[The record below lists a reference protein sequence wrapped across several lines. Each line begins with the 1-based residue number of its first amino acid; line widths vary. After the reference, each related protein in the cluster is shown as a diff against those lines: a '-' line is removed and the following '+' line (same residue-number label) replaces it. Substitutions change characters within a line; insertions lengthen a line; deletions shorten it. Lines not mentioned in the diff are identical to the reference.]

1 MNSYDVIVIGVGGMG
16 AAAAAELARRGRRVL
31 GLEQFTL
38 VHERGSSHGHTRIIR
53 KAYFEHPAYVPLLQ
67 RAYERWYD
75 LEQASGQHLF
85 TECGCLSIG
94 APGGELIG
102 GICKSAAEHR
112 LNVEPLEPA
121 ELRRRFPAFRFSDA
135 YGGVLEREAGFLY
148 VERCVQAFVDQ
159 ARLLGAE
166 LHEEEPVRFWRADGN
181 AVLVETVRQTYTA
194 RSLVITA
201 GAWAAQLLGSLRLP
215 LTVTRKVLLWFATA
229 EPALFRRD
237 RFPVYIAE
245 TPEGNYYGFPALDCF
260 GHKVARHDGGMIV
273 ADPLVVDRQVSDED
287 TRDCR
292 QFLQA
297 HLPLANG
304 PLRHSKVCLYTLT
317 PDRHFLIDVHPH
329 HPNVAV
335 AAGFSGHGFKFASV
349 VGDILADLA
358 DKGRTNLPIEM
369 FRILRSQGSGVRS
382 QTKGS

>member
-1 MNSYDVIVIGVGGMG
+1 M
-16 AAAAAELARRGRRVL
+16 
-31 GLEQFTL
+31 
-38 VHERGSSHGHTRIIR
+38 
-53 KAYFEHPAYVPLLQ
+53 Q

-75 LEQASGQHLF
+75 LEQERGQHLF

-94 APGGELIG
+94 VEGGELID
-102 GICKSAAEHR
+102 GIRRSAAEHR
-112 LNVEPLEPA
+112 LSVEPLAPA

-135 YGGVLEREAGFLY
+135 YHGVLEREAGFLY
-148 VERCVQAFVDQ
+148 VEQCVQAFVDQ

-166 LHEEEPVRFWRADGN
+166 LHEQEPVRSWCADHDN
-181 AVLVETVRQTYTA
+181 IVVETERQTYTA
-194 RSLVITA
+194 QRLVITA
-201 GAWAAQLLGSLRLP
+201 GAWAAQLLGSLGLP

-245 TPEGNYYGFPALDCF
+245 TPEGNYYGFPALDGL
-260 GHKVARHDGGMIV
+260 GHKVARHDGGMV
-273 ADPLVVDRQVSDED
+273 VTDPLTVDRQVSDED
-287 TRDCR
+287 THECR

-297 HLPLANG
+297 HLPLVNG

-317 PDRHFLIDVHPH
+317 PDRHFLIDVHPQ

-349 VGDILADLA
+349 VGEILADLA
-358 DKGRTNLPIEM
+358 DKGRTELPIEM
-369 FRILRSQGSGVRS
+369 FRIGRLRLSVRAAPCER
-382 QTKGS
+382 